1 MLHREKKE
9 RNMNGKSS
17 KTLSL
22 SSVNT
27 TKSDKKEKAE
37 VDFLVAK
44 SLNLNSEVKLAQ

>member
-17 KTLSL
+17 ETLTLS
-22 SSVNT
+22 SANT